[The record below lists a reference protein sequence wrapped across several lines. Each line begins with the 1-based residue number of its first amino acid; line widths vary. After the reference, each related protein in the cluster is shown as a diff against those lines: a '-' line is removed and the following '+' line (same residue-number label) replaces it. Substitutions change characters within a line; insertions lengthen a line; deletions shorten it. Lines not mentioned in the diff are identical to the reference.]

1 LEAENVETPA
11 QISGLDQLYPAHL
24 ATLME
29 RADRALAVSRCDAL
43 VIGAG
48 ELKYRYLDDSTE
60 HFVAN
65 PQFRAWVPVT
75 DAPGSYVIYVP
86 GKKPTL
92 LFHQPEDYWHKPP
105 SLPTEAWTRALEIQI
120 ILSPEDVSTHIPARA
135 AYLGEEFTRAAGCN
149 FIMQNPPSIVDPLHY
164 ARAVKTPYEIAC
176 MRLASTIGARAHVAA
191 EHAYRAG
198 ASEYAIHLAYLA
210 ASGLREMELPY
221 SNIIALNEGGAILHY
236 TTLERVAPL
245 VSRSLL
251 IDAGGQYRGYG
262 SDITRSYASEPGRY
276 LDLLTQLDQAQ
287 QTLCRMVMPGVSYP
301 DIHHAAH
308 RLIAQILLETGII
321 HGSVD
326 AAVAS
331 GLTSVFFPHGIGHL
345 LGLQVHDIGG
355 RQATSHG
362 GTLQPPE
369 GHPYLRLTRRLEA
382 GVVVTIEPGIY
393 FIDLLLK
400 KALADSRGKSICW
413 DVVEALRPF
422 GGARIEDNVVT
433 TLDEPENLTRN
444 AFAAL

>member
-1 LEAENVETPA
+1 MDVSA
-11 QISGLDQLYPAHL
+11 QISGLDRLYPAHL
-24 ATLME
+24 AALTE
-29 RADRALAVSRCDAL
+29 HADRALIASRCDAL

-48 ELKYRYLDDSTE
+48 ELKYRYLDDTTE
-60 HFVAN
+60 HFIAN

-75 DAPGSYVIYVP
+75 DAPGSYLIYVP
-86 GKKPTL
+86 GQKPTL

-105 SLPTEAWTRALEIQI
+105 SLPTAAWTRALDIKI
-120 ILSPEDVSTHIPARA
+120 IRSPDEVPAHIPARA
-135 AYLGEEFTRAAGCN
+135 AYLGEEFAHAPRCSFAM
-149 FIMQNPPSIVDPLHY
+149 INPPSIVDPLHY

-176 MRLASTIGARAHVAA
+176 MRLASAIGARAHVAA
-191 EHAYRAG
+191 EMAYRAG

-210 ASGLREMELPY
+210 ASGLQEAELPY
-221 SNIIALNEGGAILHY
+221 TNIIALNEGGSILHY

-262 SDITRSYASEPGRY
+262 SDITRSYASEPGPY
-276 LDLLTQLDQAQ
+276 LELITQLEQAQ
-287 QTLCRMVMPGVSYP
+287 QKLCRMVMPGVAYP
-301 DIHHAAH
+301 DIHSAAH
-308 RLIAQILLETGII
+308 RLIAQILLEARII
-321 HGSVD
+321 HGSVE
-326 AAVAS
+326 AAVAT
-331 GLTSVFFPHGIGHL
+331 GLTGVFFPHGIGHL

-355 RQATSHG
+355 RQASSQG
-362 GTLQPPE
+362 GTLQPPA
-369 GHPYLRLTRRLEA
+369 GQPYLRLTRRLEV

-400 KALADSRGKSICW
+400 KARADDRGKSICW
-413 DVVEALRPF
+413 DVVDALRPF

-433 TLDEPENLTRN
+433 CLTEPENLTRD